1 MKLDT
6 LLEVQLLARQLDQLI
21 NGALSEQENAPHHT
35 SWTTKK
41 EQNIYQRDIDN
52 GDLHTGHLAA
62 GIKRKS
68 MDLTRQLAKMR
79 RGD

>member
-6 LLEVQLLARQLDQLI
+6 LLEVRLLVRQLDQLI
-21 NGALSEQENAPHHT
+21 GDAIATAENSRWESEKRMIA
-35 SWTTKK
+35 
-41 EQNIYQRDIDN
+41 R
-52 GDLHTGHLAA
+52 GDLPSGHLAA

>member
-21 NGALSEQENAPHHT
+21 NEAISKAENSRWELDKRTIA
-35 SWTTKK
+35 
-41 EQNIYQRDIDN
+41 R
-52 GDLHTGHLAA
+52 GDLPTGKLAA